1 MEGKKP
7 KKKWISYTVD
17 GLLIAL
23 IAFLGYVQISMLTTK
38 SSNHGVPMVFGSSFL
53 YVSTN
58 SMEVPN
64 DPDCL
69 APGTGII
76 ISKVSCE
83 DLKTADPILD
93 EEGNPTGDYD
103 IKSGDVVTFYY
114 ADIRN
119 VDTHRLIE
127 KTYNQEDGKWHFV
140 TMGDNPTAHATP
152 YKKER
157 WTEDDLV
164 GKVVYHSAGLGT
176 FLTIA
181 SPDAAASAGK
191 TAWLLPVG
199 IIVPLILLAVM
210 SIVDVFKAAKEQ
222 ERIEEQEI
230 LEAMIAAG
238 VDPND
243 EVAAET
249 FRQKEE
255 FKREY
260 RLKMQE
266 EIELA
271 KKLARKKGKK
281 KGVTS

>member
-1 MEGKKP
+1 MAETPKKR
-7 KKKWISYTVD
+7 KKWISYTID

-23 IAFLGYVQISMLTTK
+23 IAFLGYIQVSMLVTRDK
-38 SSNHGVPMVFGSSFL
+38 NHGVPMAFGSSFL
-53 YVSTN
+53 YVSTD
-58 SMEVPN
+58 SMEDPDN
-64 DPDCL
+64 PDCL
-69 APGTGII
+69 GVGTGII
-76 ISKVSCE
+76 IQKVQHYE
-83 DLKTADPILD
+83 DLRTSNPILD
-93 EEGNPTGDYD
+93 QEGNPTGDYD
-103 IKSGDVVTFYY
+103 KTGDIVTFYY
-114 ADIRN
+114 AAIRN

-127 KTYNQEDGKWHFV
+127 KYIDEEDDKWHFV
-140 TMGDNPTAHATP
+140 TMGDNPTAHTGV

-157 WTEDDLV
+157 FTEDDMV
-164 GKVVYHSAGLGT
+164 GKEVFHSKALGG

-199 IIVPLILLAVM
+199 ILVPLAILAVM
-210 SIVDVFKAAKEQ
+210 SIVDVYRTAKAQ
-222 ERIEEQEI
+222 ERAEEEEI
-230 LEAMIAAG
+230 LAAMIAAG
-238 VDPND
+238 IDPND

-266 EIELA
+266 EVELA
-271 KKLARKKGKK
+271 KKRARKQHK